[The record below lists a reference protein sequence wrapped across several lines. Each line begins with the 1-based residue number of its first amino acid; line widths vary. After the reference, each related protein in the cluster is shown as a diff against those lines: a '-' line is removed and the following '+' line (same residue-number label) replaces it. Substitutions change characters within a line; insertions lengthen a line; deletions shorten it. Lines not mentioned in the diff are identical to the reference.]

1 MTLKFCALR
10 ARVASMVCLL
20 LLSCA
25 AYAAPGTRAKTAS
38 ALMISDIHFDPFHDP
53 EKVKA
58 LAAAP
63 ESGWETILAS
73 PDSASQQKDLDA
85 LQTVCKAKGEDTSYA
100 LLASALQ
107 AIRSSAQGVR
117 FVTVSGDLL
126 AHHFTCRFQQ
136 TMPGA
141 TPAEFDS
148 FVEKTM
154 QYQAEQLQKALPH
167 ATLYLSL
174 GNNDSNCDD
183 YKLDTGT
190 PFLEAVAKIV
200 GRGVGSTWTAGAAK
214 EFATGG
220 YYSVTMA
227 APMQRTR
234 LIVVNDIFLS
244 SGYAHCSGKADAEP
258 GAAQM
263 QWLQQQLDSARKLHQ
278 RVWVMGHIPPGV
290 NPYSTL
296 TKGPTAVC
304 RGAQPKMFM
313 ASEVLGYTLA
323 NNASEIQLAIFGHT
337 HMDELRL
344 IGPEKKTA
352 EARNQAVALKVVPSI
367 SPVNGNRPSFT
378 VAMVDPATATLTDY
392 TVYAATDYQGS
403 AWPQEYTFSAAYGH
417 SGFTPETLRQVI
429 AGFSADRTA
438 TTSASQTY
446 LKAYTSGALTREL
459 APFWPAYVCALGN
472 THAADY
478 TACVCGGK

>member
-1 MTLKFCALR
+1 MILKFCAR
-10 ARVASMVCLL
+10 SARMVSVVCLL

-25 AYAAPGTRAKTAS
+25 AFAAPATRANTAQ
-38 ALMISDIHFDPFHDP
+38 ALMISDVHFDPFHDP
-53 EKVKA
+53 AKVKV

-63 ESGWETILAS
+63 ASGWEAIFAA
-73 PDSASQQKDLDA
+73 PDSPSRQQDLDK
-85 LQTVCKAKGEDTSYA
+85 LQTSCRAKGEDTSYA
-100 LLASALQ
+100 LLKSALL
-107 AIRSSAQGVR
+107 AIRAHAQGVR

-126 AHHFTCRFQQ
+126 AHKFSCRWAQ

-141 TPAEFDS
+141 TPADYET
-148 FVEKTM
+148 FVEKTL
-154 QYQAEQLQKALPH
+154 QYQAERLQQALPH

-200 GRGVGSTWTAGAAK
+200 GHGVGSTWNAEAAK
-214 EFATGG
+214 DFANGG

-244 SGYAHCSGKADAEP
+244 TGYTHCSGHADAAP

-263 QWLQQQLDSARKLHQ
+263 QWLQQQLDAARKLHQ

-296 TKGPTAVC
+296 SHGPDAVC
-304 RGAQPKMFM
+304 SGGKPKMFM
-313 ASEVLGYTLA
+313 SSEVLGDTLA
-323 NNASEIQLAIFGHT
+323 GNASVIPLAIFAHT

-344 IGPEKKTA
+344 LDPANKAG
-352 EARNQAVALKVVPSI
+352 EAQNQTVALKMVSSI
-367 SPVNGNRPSFT
+367 SPVDGNHPSFT
-378 VAMVDPATATLTDY
+378 VARVSPATATLADY
-392 TVYAATDYQGS
+392 TVYVAADAQGS
-403 AWPQEYTFSAAYGH
+403 AWAPEYTFSAAYEH
-417 SGFTPETLRQVI
+417 SGFTPATLRAI
-429 AGFSADRTA
+429 ISGFSADPGAA
-438 TTSASQTY
+438 TTASQNY
-446 LKAYTSGALTREL
+446 LRFYTSGTLTREL
-459 APFWPAYVCALGN
+459 APFWPAYVCALSN